1 MGRKN
6 IFKKDGKWGLTN
18 GAPHAII
25 GPSGG
30 DPVPDSKSKTA
41 WEAQNVVQVKVKVN
55 RNQDPELYDLLSK
68 APSKSGLARDLMNQA
83 IKQTKNK
90 GDTQVK
96 K

>member
-1 MGRKN
+1 M
-6 IFKKDGKWGLTN
+6 
-18 GAPHAII
+18 
-25 GPSGG
+25 
-30 DPVPDSKSKTA
+30 PDSKSKTA
-41 WEAQNVVQVKVKVN
+41 WETQNVVQVKVKVN